1 MTTLGL
7 LMAGLGAAGLL
18 LVNLPA
24 SAQMSNDT
32 STFNGEVAATCSIN
46 GLNSDY
52 ALSWASGS
60 GYLSGGYHSFSVD
73 ANSRVKLV
81 VNQQI
86 ITEPAGYTP
95 AYRRA
100 LMRQVI
106 GGEASNPVFS
116 NGPGIDSVALFLT
129 DTPGTATAEVRMF
142 VGPDPPPGD
151 YSYQVIIT
159 CLL

>member
-18 LVNLPA
+18 LVNLPV

-46 GLNSDY
+46 GLNADY

-129 DTPGTATAEVRMF
+129 DTPGAAIAEVRMF